1 MKPSP
6 RSIDLLVVGELNPDV
21 IVHQPGLQ
29 PRFGQ
34 VEQVVDEVRLEIGSS
49 SAIVAC
55 GAARLGLRVAFVGA
69 VGDDP
74 FGRFVLDELT
84 ERGIDV
90 AHCRVESDV
99 PTGAT
104 VILSR
109 GDDRAI
115 LTAVGAMD
123 RLTAADVPLGLI
135 AASRH
140 LHVGGVFLQPRLKAG
155 IADLFRSARSAGVST
170 SLDTNWD
177 PSEAWAGLAPVL
189 AQTDLFLP
197 NTAEA
202 TALTGDHDPESAA
215 RSLAT
220 QLARDGIVA
229 VKRGADG
236 AVAVRGRRYASSPT
250 LSIDSVDSTGA
261 GDTFDAGM
269 ISALLDGVPLEDAL
283 RFAVACGSLSVRAV
297 GGTTAQ
303 PTKDEALAAAATLA
317 HVAGRGAAARIS
329 RIASTGRS
337 GS

>member
-1 MKPSP
+1 MVSRAVKPAR
-6 RSIDLLVVGELNPDV
+6 RSIDLLVVGELNPDI

-74 FGRFVLDELT
+74 FGRFVLDGLT

-90 AHCRVESDV
+90 AHCRVEADV

-115 LTAVGAMD
+115 LTAPGAMD
-123 RLTAADVPLGLI
+123 RLTAADVPPGLI

-140 LHVGGVFLQPRLKAG
+140 LHVGGLFLQRGLRSG
-155 IADLFRSARSAGVST
+155 IEDLFRFARDAGAST

-177 PSEAWAGLAPVL
+177 PAEAWAGLAPVL
-189 AQTDLFLP
+189 AHTDLFLP
-197 NTAEA
+197 NAAEA
-202 TALTGDHDPESAA
+202 AALTGDRDPESAA
-215 RSLAT
+215 RSLAG
-220 QLARDGIVA
+220 QLAPDGTVA

-236 AVAVRGRRYASSPT
+236 AVAVRGRRLVSSPGLT
-250 LSIDSVDSTGA
+250 VESIDTTGA

-269 ISALLDGVPLEDAL
+269 ISALLDGVPLDDAL
-283 RFAVACGSLSVRAV
+283 RFAVVCGSLSVRAV

-303 PTKDEALAAAATLA
+303 PTKAEALAAMAILA
-317 HVAGRGAAARIS
+317 RGAR
-329 RIASTGRS
+329 
-337 GS
+337 

>member
-1 MKPSP
+1 MIAGA
-6 RSIDLLVVGELNPDV
+6 RSFDLLVVGELNPDV

-34 VEQVVDEVRLEIGSS
+34 VEQVVDEVRLQVGSS

-55 GAARLGLRVAFVGA
+55 GAARLGLRVAFVGV

-74 FGRFVLDELT
+74 FGRFVLDELV

-90 AHCRVESDV
+90 AHCRVETGV
-99 PTGAT
+99 ATGAT

-115 LTAVGAMD
+115 LTARGAMD
-123 RLTAADVPLGLI
+123 RLSAADVPPALI

-140 LHVGGVFLQPRLKAG
+140 LHVGSLFLQPGLAPGLAG
-155 IADLFRSARSAGVST
+155 LFRSARTAGAST

-177 PSEAWAGLAPVL
+177 PSEIWAGLDPTL

-197 NTAEA
+197 NSAEA
-202 TALTGDHDPESAA
+202 AALSGDPDPRAGASALARRLAPGGVVALKRGSEGALAA
-215 RSLAT
+215 RWDL
-220 QLARDGIVA
+220 LV
-229 VKRGADG
+229 
-236 AVAVRGRRYASSPT
+236 SSPAPAVE
-250 LSIDSVDSTGA
+250 SVDSTGA

-269 ISALLDGVPLEDAL
+269 ISALLDGLPLGEAL

-297 GGTTAQ
+297 GGTSAQ
-303 PTKDEALAAAATLA
+303 PTRDEALAVAHRLAAET
-317 HVAGRGAAARIS
+317 VDTNR
-329 RIASTGRS
+329 
-337 GS
+337 